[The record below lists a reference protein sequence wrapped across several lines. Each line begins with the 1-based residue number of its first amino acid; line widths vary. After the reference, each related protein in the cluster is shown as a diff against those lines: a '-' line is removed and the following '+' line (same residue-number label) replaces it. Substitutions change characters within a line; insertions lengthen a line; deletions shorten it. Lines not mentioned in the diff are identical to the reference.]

1 MCRAAAEAWEAK
13 FIQLAQRQLSDMAS
27 EAHLRLAFSSERS
40 VEDELARE
48 TASDSVTVAVSYLVM
63 LVYIALALGTLPA
76 GAGPWAVLVY
86 RQLTLP

>member
-1 MCRAAAEAWEAK
+1 MVCRAASEAWEAK
-13 FIQLAQRQLSDMAS
+13 FIHLAKTSMSDMAS

-63 LVYIALALGTLPA
+63 LLYIALALGTLPA

-86 RQLTLP
+86 R

>member
-1 MCRAAAEAWEAK
+1 
-13 FIQLAQRQLSDMAS
+13 MAS

-86 RQLTLP
+86 RHAFLA